1 LSKNYGEL
9 KQTDLWVAW
18 YEIHVLGV
26 FVLVRSQA
34 WPCGFA
40 AIVRFSSQEELKAN
54 RNLLFFLEAAA
65 AGVAMIQRCT
75 CLGGKWIF
83 RAGV

>member
-1 LSKNYGEL
+1 MEL
-9 KQTDLWVAW
+9 KQTDLWVAQ
-18 YEIHVLGV
+18 YEIHVLV
-26 FVLVRSQA
+26 FLFRFETQA
-34 WPCGFA
+34 CPCSFV

-54 RNLLFFLEAAA
+54 RDVLFFLEAA